1 MSKPDLS
8 RVPQFYHKYINKVT
22 EPDLHKAFILHQQ
35 TLMNVL
41 MNLPDEKWDYKYGV
55 DKWTIKELVQH
66 IIDAER
72 IFSYRALRF
81 ARKDANSL
89 PGFDE
94 NNYAVT
100 SEANLRKPEE
110 LLQELEVV
118 QKAST
123 LLFYSFTDDQL
134 DAFGTASGSSI
145 YVKAIG
151 FIIIG
156 HALHHVDILKER
168 YGV

>member
-8 RVPQFYHKYINKVT
+8 RVPQYYHNYIAKVE

-35 TLMNVL
+35 ALMNVL
-41 MNLPDEKWDYKYGV
+41 MNLPAEKWDYKYAPE
-55 DKWTIKELVQH
+55 KWTIKELVQH

-72 IFSYRALRF
+72 IFSYRALTF
-81 ARKDANSL
+81 ARQDANTL

-94 NNYAVT
+94 NNYVVA
-100 SEANLRKPEE
+100 SKADRRNPED

-123 LLFYSFTDDQL
+123 LLFYSFTEDQL
-134 DAFGTASGSSI
+134 EAAGTASNSPI

-168 YGV
+168 YGI

>member
-8 RVPQFYHKYINKVT
+8 RVPQYYHKYIEKVE
-22 EPDLHKAFILHQQ
+22 EPDLHKAFIIHQQ
-35 TLMNVL
+35 ALMNVL
-41 MNLPDEKWDYKYGV
+41 MNLPADKWGHRYAP

-72 IFSYRALRF
+72 IFSYRALTF
-81 ARKDANSL
+81 ARLDTNAL

-94 NNYAVT
+94 NGYVLS
-100 SEANLRKPEE
+100 SEANGRNAED

-123 LLFYSFTDDQL
+123 LLFYSFTDRQL
-134 DAFGTASGSSI
+134 EAAGTASGVPI

-156 HALHHVDILKER
+156 HALHHIDILKER